1 MVKLIVGLGN
11 PGNVYINTRHNIGF
25 SCIDHLA
32 KKWGIKVSS
41 RGKNSVLREGKF
53 ADSHVVLIKPRNFV
67 NRSGIAILQSLHR
80 FKASVSDLLILYDD
94 MNIPLGSIRIRTK
107 GGSGGHNGIESIINA
122 LGSTDFP
129 RLRVGIGRP
138 TEGIDPVEYVL
149 GTFHTV
155 EIESVN
161 DVVTRVGHAVE
172 CFLNDGI
179 SNAMNEF
186 N

>member
-107 GGSGGHNGIESIINA
+107 
-122 LGSTDFP
+122 
-129 RLRVGIGRP
+129 
-138 TEGIDPVEYVL
+138 
-149 GTFHTV
+149 
-155 EIESVN
+155 
-161 DVVTRVGHAVE
+161 
-172 CFLNDGI
+172 
-179 SNAMNEF
+179 
-186 N
+186 